1 MEYLKTF
8 ITSNKKIIP
17 WDKIVFIEP
26 VYTNECFMSSD
37 CGWSLYQLT
46 VIGDAIFK
54 EEKIYNIYDKNVQ
67 KMFGIDPKELKSIN
81 LPEEVPEIIAY
92 KVHLTNNSYL
102 YINVDDYKKFK
113 NYFIIY

>member
-1 MEYLKTF
+1 MEYLKSF

-26 VYTNECFMSSD
+26 EYTKECFMPS
-37 CGWSLYQLT
+37 CGGLYQLT
-46 VIGDAIFK
+46 GIGETIFK

-67 KMFGIDPKELKSIN
+67 KMFGIDPRELKFIN

-92 KVHLTNNSYL
+92 KVHLTNNFHL
-102 YINVDDYKKFK
+102 YISVDDYKKFID
-113 NYFIIY
+113 YFIIY